1 MKKSLIALAAL
12 AATASFAQ
20 SSVVL
25 SGAVDVAYANKAV
38 SAGTG
43 VNLGKATGVAE
54 GQNTANRINFT
65 MTEDLGGGQ
74 KAGAMVEMGLNITN
88 GQLVSTR
95 AAAAGVNVVNAGSTT
110 AEIPTGSYST
120 ATNRQSY
127 VFTNGGFGEIRAG
140 YTRTNL
146 YELSTFSG
154 YLVGQ
159 EQYGSLLHTFGNSVF
174 GGTRANGL
182 TWITPSMNGFKAT
195 LQYGA
200 GADREQYT
208 TDVAAG
214 VNGVKEATLKRTG
227 LKLDYNNG
235 PLNVAY
241 ARTNVTAKTIAGS
254 TNNSG
259 TSAVAACTIASG
271 GGTCA
276 AQDAVLTVNNQNI
289 FGAPAAAAAA
299 ADYKSHLDQLA
310 ASYEIGALKLTG
322 HYLNGKKE
330 DAAGTSASYKAKNI
344 GAIYTIGQVGLFAS
358 VGNGTN
364 TTQAG
369 VKTNDIKQSQFGV
382 RYSLS
387 KRTVAYVMTGES
399 KDNSATTATAVAKG
413 KVTGFGMAH
422 SF

>member
-20 SSVVL
+20 SSVTL
-25 SGAVDVAYANKAV
+25 SGAVDVAYATKAV
-38 SAGTG
+38 TSGTG
-43 VNLGKATGVAE
+43 TNLGKATGVSE

-88 GQLVSTR
+88 GALVSSR
-95 AAAAGVNVVNAGSTT
+95 AAAGGLNVVNVGSTT

-120 ATNRQSY
+120 STNRQSY

-146 YELSTFSG
+146 YDLATFSG

-195 LQYGA
+195 LQYG
-200 GADREQYT
+200 GGTDREQYT
-208 TDVAAG
+208 TDTAAG

-227 LKLDYNNG
+227 IRVDYNNG
-235 PLNVAY
+235 PLNAGY
-241 ARTNVTAKTIAGS
+241 ARTNVTGKTVL
-254 TNNSG
+254 G
-259 TSAVAACTIASG
+259 TSA
-271 GGTCA
+271 
-276 AQDAVLTVNNQNI
+276 TVNDALNI
-289 FGAPAAAAAA
+289 FGALASTTTAPAA
-299 ADYKSHLDQLA
+299 ADYKSHLDQLV
-310 ASYEIGALKLTG
+310 ASYEIGALKITG

-330 DAAGTSASYKAKNI
+330 NADATTATYKANNI
-344 GAIYTIGQVGLFAS
+344 GAIYTMGNVALFAS
-358 VGNGTN
+358 TGSGTN

-387 KRTVAYVMTGES
+387 KRTVAYAMTGES

-413 KVTGFGMAH
+413 KVTGFGLAH

>member
-20 SSVVL
+20 SSVTL
-25 SGAVDVAYANKAV
+25 SGAVDVAYATKAV
-38 SAGTG
+38 TSGTG
-43 VNLGKATGVAE
+43 TNLGKATGVSE

-88 GQLVSTR
+88 GALVSSR
-95 AAAAGVNVVNAGSTT
+95 AAAGGLNVVNAGSTS

-174 GGTRANGL
+174 GGTRGNGL

-208 TDVAAG
+208 TDLAAG

-241 ARTNVTAKTIAGS
+241 ARTNVTAKTVAGS
-254 TNNSG
+254 TNNPG
-259 TSAVAACTIASG
+259 TAAVT
-271 GGTCA
+271 GTTYA

-289 FGAPAAAAAA
+289 FGAPAAAATA

-310 ASYEIGALKLTG
+310 ASYEIGALKVTG
-322 HYLNGKKE
+322 HYLKGAKDNS
-330 DAAGTSASYKAKNI
+330 DGTSANYKATNI
-344 GAIYTIGQVGLFAS
+344 GAIYTIGSVGLFAS
-358 VGNGTN
+358 TGSGTN
-364 TTQAG
+364 KTGAG
-369 VKTNDIKQSQFGV
+369 VMTNDIKQSQYGV

-387 KRTVAYVMTGES
+387 KRTVVYAMTGES
-399 KDNSATTATAVAKG
+399 KDNVNVASATAVYKG

>member
-38 SAGTG
+38 TSGTG
-43 VNLGKATGVAE
+43 TNLGKASGVSE
-54 GQNTANRINFT
+54 GQNTANRINFA
-65 MTEDLGGGQ
+65 MTEDLGGGM

-95 AAAAGVNVVNAGSTT
+95 AAAAGVNVVNAGSTS

-127 VFTNGGFGEIRAG
+127 VFANGGFGEVRAG

-182 TWITPSMNGFKAT
+182 TWITPSVNGFTAT

-208 TDVAAG
+208 TDTAAG
-214 VNGVKEATLKRTG
+214 VNGVTEATLKRTG
-227 LKLDYNNG
+227 IKVDYANG
-235 PLNVAY
+235 PFKAAY
-241 ARTNVTAKTIAGS
+241 AHTNVNAKTVAG
-254 TNNSG
+254 T
-259 TSAVAACTIASG
+259 
-271 GGTCA
+271 
-276 AQDAVLTVNNQNI
+276 TVTTLNI
-289 FGAPAAAAAA
+289 FGAAGTDAANAE
-299 ADYKSHLDQLA
+299 YKSNLDQLA
-310 ASYEIGALKLTG
+310 ASYEVGALKLTA
-322 HYLNGKKE
+322 HYLSGTKDNQGLS
-330 DAAGTSASYKAKNI
+330 AATSDQKYKATNF
-344 GAIYTIGQVGLFAS
+344 GLLYTMGNVGLFAS
-358 VGNGTN
+358 TGKGTN
-364 TTQAG
+364 TKVSDG
-369 VKTNDIKQSQFGV
+369 SLTNDIKQSQFGV

-399 KDNSATTATAVAKG
+399 KDNAATTATAVAKG
-413 KVTGFGMAH
+413 KVTAFGMMH